1 MLDEIGI
8 IFNMFCFGIV
18 NFGLFQRLKSVFK
31 KVLVGVDIN
40 VLVVGGFIL
49 VGGGFEKDCGNVEGV
64 YYKVFSDWW
73 NNIVILI
80 IILEFKINI
89 VVIGGIDFEYF
100 FYCIKNYMRLFLD
113 IVIWEFVVND
123 YK

>member
-1 MLDEIGI
+1 MK
-8 IFNMFCFGIV
+8 
-18 NFGLFQRLKSVFK
+18 RVFK
-31 KVLVGVDIN
+31 KVFIGSDLN
-40 VLVVGGFIL
+40 VFVVGGFIL

-80 IILEFKINI
+80 IIFELKVSV

-100 FYCIKNYMRLFLD
+100 LYCI
-113 IVIWEFVVND
+113 
-123 YK
+123 